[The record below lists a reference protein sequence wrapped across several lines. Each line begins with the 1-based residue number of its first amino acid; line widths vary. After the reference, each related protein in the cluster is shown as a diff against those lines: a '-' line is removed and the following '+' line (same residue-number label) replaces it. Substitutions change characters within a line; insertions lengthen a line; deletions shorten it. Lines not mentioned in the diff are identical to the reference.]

1 MRNTGHVWD
10 QVFRPKYQHN
20 NCLENNS
27 QAGIHRPQRSIWRI
41 DEQETI
47 GGERHDHEKETQV
60 AGPIGSGF
68 SLHSGRGCGLAVV
81 GKENACPG
89 PYAGPHDDGLEQPAH
104 GLYLTILNVAGVQA
118 PGRTA
123 VPPSVDA
130 AELGIVAGEGRSIAA
145 GGGGS
150 A

>member
-1 MRNTGHVWD
+1 MGAKQNLPLCGIPVMCGIRFSVLSTSIIIVW
-10 QVFRPKYQHN
+10 K
-20 NCLENNS
+20 NNS

-60 AGPIGSGF
+60 GAPIGSGF

-104 GLYLTILNVAGVQA
+104 GLYLTI
-118 PGRTA
+118 
-123 VPPSVDA
+123 
-130 AELGIVAGEGRSIAA
+130 
-145 GGGGS
+145 
-150 A
+150 